1 VTVVKVGS
9 TRAEVDSIM
18 AAVVIILVEDE
29 LPMPCAAE
37 RGKVLA
43 VEDKVSMVDVDI
55 KVHLLLVAILF
66 RVSPVGQPEEEIIQ
80 TLGMTIGEE
89 IGTTITTTTVIR
101 GLVLGIINS
110 VGQFRTMEEE
120 GALLSQGF
128 EGMLMGRRLEV
139 LLMPICYTKLSR
151 QLWLQ

>member
-1 VTVVKVGS
+1 VVKVVS
-9 TRAEVDSIM
+9 TQAEVVSIM
-18 AAVVIILVEDE
+18 AAVVIILVEDD

-37 RGKVLA
+37 RGKGLA